1 MLFSLLLTSSAYS
14 NKYGEFK
21 LWDNYGGVYYD
32 YSNNGNHGYNGNQVK
47 ADSNDAIQTDRGAY
61 FDGSSMFVTLHD
73 EDVFGG
79 PNSISADSSAMIWV
93 MALSI
98 GPIIH
103 RFSVSFI
110 QSSQVLYTF

>member
-1 MLFSLLLTSSAYS
+1 M
-14 NKYGEFK
+14 
-21 LWDNYGGVYYD
+21 YYD
-32 YSNNGNHGYNGNQVK
+32 YSNNGNHGYNGSQVQ

-79 PNSISADSSAMIWV
+79 PNSINSYSSAMIWV
-93 MALSI
+93 MALST

-103 RFSVSFI
+103 RFTVSFI
-110 QSSQVLYTF
+110 QSSGVFYTF